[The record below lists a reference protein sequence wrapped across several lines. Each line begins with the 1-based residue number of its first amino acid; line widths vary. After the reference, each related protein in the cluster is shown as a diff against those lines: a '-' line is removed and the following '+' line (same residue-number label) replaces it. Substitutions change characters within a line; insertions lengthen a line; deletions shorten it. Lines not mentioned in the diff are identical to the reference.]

1 MLAACHVRVNSLKLQ
16 STLEKTHRCSI
27 GRTYVIS
34 WRSRGA
40 LSGAARSL
48 KVDATVSRR
57 LAALEAEA
65 ASAPGRTPARSCR
78 LTPLGLRLHEQAR
91 PWKHRRLPWALARA
105 SQEPMAGK
113 VTLSA
118 PPVLVTHLLA
128 RRLADFRRAHPA
140 IQLSVSAQAQQV
152 SLNRREADVAL
163 RLVRPRVQ
171 LPGSQAW
178 PDAFRAL
185 CQLGLRGAAAD
196 NWTFIAYDAQFS
208 DMPQQLAA
216 GHRRPA
222 GHQLRVERYQQPPG
236 GGARRSR
243 RGRPA
248 LLSWRSLPRA
258 AAAGTR
264 RARVLARHLA
274 GGASRPAPFRAR
286 AGRHGLCRRYRRGAI
301 RLQPWTL
308 LARHWQRAAEPPR
321 PGAGR
326 VGPRPA
332 GWPPAPVQSR
342 PVQALPT
349 HLTNTP
355 MSQSVPIGCDVPR
368 GHIASVVTDLEMLSK
383 PATAE
388 LPCLKASR

>member
-1 MLAACHVRVNSLKLQ
+1 MFDWENLRHFLAVAREG
-16 STLEKTHRCSI
+16 T
-27 GRTYVIS
+27 
-34 WRSRGA
+34 

-48 KVDATVSRR
+48 KVDHATVSRR
-57 LAALEAEA
+57 LAALEAELQ
-65 ASAPGRTPARSCR
+65 APLVERLPRSCR
-78 LTPLGLRLHEQAR
+78 LTPLGLRLHEQAQAMEASAFALER
-91 PWKHRRLPWALARA
+91 LARA

-163 RLVRPRVQ
+163 RLVRPRESSYLVRKLGQ
-171 LPGSQAW
+171 MP
-178 PDAFRAL
+178 FAL
-185 CQLGLRGAAAD
+185 YASSDYAILRQPD

-208 DMPQQLAA
+208 DMPQQRWLLDIAGQRAISCELSDISSHLAA
-216 GHRRPA
+216 
-222 GHQLRVERYQQPPG
+222 
-236 GGARRSR
+236 ARRSR

-308 LARHWQRAAEPPR
+308 LARHWQRAAMNR
-321 PGAGR
+321 PGRAQGESAR
-326 VGPRPA
+326 ARPA
-332 GWPPAPVQSR
+332 GPPRAGTIAASPGSANPPHQHTPCRNPFRSATAMCLAAISPVLSPTLKCCPSR
-342 PVQALPT
+342 PRP
-349 HLTNTP
+349 
-355 MSQSVPIGCDVPR
+355 SC
-368 GHIASVVTDLEMLSK
+368 
-383 PATAE
+383 PA
-388 LPCLKASR
+388 